1 MALCCNLRTAESFL
15 PCLALVFAT
24 QCTYIRAYREK
35 KLESVR
41 VYPDSGFVVSGLP
54 GLKGCLFCLAPGSF
68 WGYPESILPT
78 PGEPGFKKKC
88 LYNPGLAQRGGRE
101 KES

>member
-15 PCLALVFAT
+15 LCLALPLSLPLNAHIFAR
-24 QCTYIRAYREK
+24 IAK
-35 KLESVR
+35 KNWTR
-41 VYPDSGFVVSGLP
+41 YPDSGFGVSGLP
-54 GLKGCLFCLAPGSF
+54 GLNGCLSCLAPGSS